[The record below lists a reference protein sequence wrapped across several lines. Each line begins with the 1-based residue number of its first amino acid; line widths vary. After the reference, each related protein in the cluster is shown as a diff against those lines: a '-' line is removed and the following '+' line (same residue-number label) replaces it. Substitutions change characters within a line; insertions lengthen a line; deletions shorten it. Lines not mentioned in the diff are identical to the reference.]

1 MGCFCLFPT
10 TQRGGSWPYVGVYN
24 PFTHLPPTFL
34 SPSSHLP
41 FTRCCDD
48 RAVFELDDNT
58 VIHYFFAA
66 ENVNKSIDIA
76 LSQFGT
82 SPEDYDF
89 AVFNAGN
96 IPAMPADEALA
107 SAQRIHEAKGSFV
120 WLATYD
126 GKGDVRSWSPEQQQA
141 FLATDAKFIAVNSMM
156 ESVVDF
162 TRGAVEGISDSH
174 FCLPGPPDELG
185 LLLRQVI
192 WALSFERRR

>member
-1 MGCFCLFPT
+1 M
-10 TQRGGSWPYVGVYN
+10 
-24 PFTHLPPTFL
+24 
-34 SPSSHLP
+34 
-41 FTRCCDD
+41 
-48 RAVFELDDNT
+48 FELDDNT

-76 LSQFGT
+76 FSQFGT

-96 IPAMPADEALA
+96 IPVMPADEAVA
-107 SAQRIHEAKGSFV
+107 SAQRIHQAKGSFV

-126 GKGDVRSWSPEQQQA
+126 GEGDVRSWSPEQQQA

-156 ESVVDF
+156 KSVVDF
-162 TRGAVEGISDSH
+162 TRGAAEGISDGH

-192 WALSFERRR
+192 WALSFERQR